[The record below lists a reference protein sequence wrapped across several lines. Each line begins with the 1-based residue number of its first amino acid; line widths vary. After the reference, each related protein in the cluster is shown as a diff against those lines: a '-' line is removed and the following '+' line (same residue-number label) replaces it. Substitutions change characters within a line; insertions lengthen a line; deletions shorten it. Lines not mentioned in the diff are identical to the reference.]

1 MEPDTQTSAARV
13 ASSRR
18 RVVLAATSMGLAV
31 VQLDVSVV
39 NVAIKPIG
47 ASLGGGV
54 AALQWVVDA
63 YTLAFAALILTAGS
77 LGDRFG
83 ARRVFVAGFAV
94 FTLASAACALAPDVT
109 ALIAARALQGVGA
122 AALASCSLSLLTH
135 AYREPAARVR
145 AVALWA
151 AGASTALAAG
161 PVAGGALIATLG
173 WPSIFFINLPIG
185 VAGISLTLRYATDPP
200 RRDGRAAVDP
210 WGQVT
215 AGVALTALAGAAIEA
230 GARGLTD
237 PLVLGG
243 FAVAL
248 VSGAL
253 FVIAERRTPHPML
266 PLRLFAVSRFA
277 LPVAIGLLV
286 NVAFYGLIF
295 VFSLFFQQEQR
306 LSPLETGLMFT
317 PMLGAI
323 VAANITAARLARR
336 VAPRALI
343 VTGALLLAAACL
355 GMLPITASTGPA
367 VLAAAFALE
376 GFGLGLVVPV
386 MTATLMSS
394 VDHTRSG
401 VAAGT
406 LNASRQTGSLL
417 GVAAFGSLAAET
429 ALVDGLRAAL
439 LISAVLAIG
448 AAALGLVLGGVRD
461 HERSPLSR
469 S

>member
-1 MEPDTQTSAARV
+1 M
-13 ASSRR
+13 RR

-63 YTLAFAALILTAGS
+63 YALAFAALILTAGS

-83 ARRVFVAGFAV
+83 AKRVFVIGFAV

-109 ALIAARALQGVGA
+109 VLIAARALQGVGA

-135 AYREPAARVR
+135 AYHDPAARAR

-161 PVAGGALIATLG
+161 PVAGGALIAALG
-173 WPSIFFINLPIG
+173 WPSIFLINLPIG
-185 VAGISLTLRYATDPP
+185 VAGIFLTLRHAPHLP
-200 RRDGRAAVDP
+200 GGRAALDP

-215 AGVALTALAGAAIEA
+215 AGVALTALAGATIEA
-230 GARGLTD
+230 GARGLAD

-243 FAVAL
+243 FAVA
-248 VSGAL
+248 VVAGVL
-253 FVIAERRTPHPML
+253 FVIAERGSAHPML
-266 PLRLFAVSRFA
+266 PLRLFAVPGFA
-277 LPVAIGLLV
+277 MPVAIGLLV

-295 VFSLFFQQEQR
+295 VFSLYFQQERR

-323 VAANITAARLARR
+323 VAANVTAARLTRR
-336 VAPRALI
+336 VAPRPLI

-355 GMLPITASTGPA
+355 AMLPLAGPA
-367 VLAAAFALE
+367 VLAAAFAVE
-376 GFGLGLVVPV
+376 GFGLGLLVPV
-386 MTATLMSS
+386 ITATIMGS
-394 VDHTRSG
+394 VSRTRSG

-417 GVAAFGSLAAET
+417 GVAAFGSLAA
-429 ALVDGLRAAL
+429 LGDGLREAL
-439 LISAVLAIG
+439 LISAVLAIL
-448 AAALGLVLGGVRD
+448 AAALGT
-461 HERSPLSR
+461 RS
-469 S
+469 